1 MEVTDTD
8 IYKSDQVFTR
18 GQMITVTGI
27 DNLNEWWIDLTSLR
41 NKVNGTLKFL
51 PINGDYRVTANGILK
66 YFSVIALKDGKPA
79 KLPR

>member
-27 DNLNEWWIDLTSLR
+27 DNLNEWWIDPDFFEKQSRRLQQRSHVLSF
-41 NKVNGTLKFL
+41 VG
-51 PINGDYRVTANGILK
+51 
-66 YFSVIALKDGKPA
+66 GK
-79 KLPR
+79 